1 MRYFLFLIFILAVTL
16 SFSQSSQDFMLGGGL
31 DLLKTDNEKLFDKAQ
46 VGIELNYFV
55 IRKVT
60 LTAGVEIWTRR
71 DESFVFGSRYYF
83 TDHIFARARGLIGEN
98 DFSLGLGG
106 AVALKKNLR
115 FELLGDFY
123 FKEGEFALRSGLAY
137 ILRN

>member
-123 FKEGEFALRSGLAY
+123 FNGEFALRSGLAY

>member
-123 FKEGEFALRSGLAY
+123 FKGEFALRSGLAY

>member
-1 MRYFLFLIFILAVTL
+1 MRYFLFLFFILAVTL

-123 FKEGEFALRSGLAY
+123 FKGEFALRSGLAY
-137 ILRN
+137 ILRK